1 MCRWRRCVMS
11 EPGTRPMI
19 EVRGVSKAYDGGVVR
34 ALNGIDLRVEQG
46 EWVSLSGPSG
56 CGKSTLLHLVAG
68 LDSPTAGS
76 IVVNG
81 REIAG
86 SAELDE
92 YRRSELGLVFQFHY
106 LLANFTSLQNIT
118 LAMFGNKRSR
128 KERVAYARKLL
139 GDVGLVAKE
148 RQLPSTLSGG
158 ERQRVAIARALA
170 NDPAIILAD
179 EPTGALD
186 SAATAVVLELLR
198 GIQRERGVTILM
210 VTHDPGVAAAGDR
223 VVYMRDGQVV
233 ADAAAAHG
241 VGAEAW
247 RGVG

>member
-1 MCRWRRCVMS
+1 MS
-11 EPGTRPMI
+11 EPGTRPI
-19 EVRGVSKAYDGGVVR
+19 IDVRGVSKTYDGGVVR

-81 REIAG
+81 RDIAG

-106 LLANFTSLQNIT
+106 LLTNFTSLQNIT

-128 KERVAYARKLL
+128 KERVAYARELL

-186 SAATAVVLELLR
+186 SAATSVVLELLR

-241 VGAEAW
+241 AGAEAW

>member
-1 MCRWRRCVMS
+1 
-11 EPGTRPMI
+11 MI

>member
-1 MCRWRRCVMS
+1 MS
-11 EPGTRPMI
+11 EPESSPMI
-19 EVRGVSKAYDGGVVR
+19 DVRGVSKSYDGGVVQ

-68 LDSPTAGS
+68 LDSPTSGS
-76 IVVNG
+76 IIVNG
-81 REIAG
+81 RDITG

-106 LLANFTSLQNIT
+106 LLTNFTSLQNIT
-118 LAMFGNKRSR
+118 LAMFGNRRSR
-128 KERVAYARKLL
+128 KERVAHARELL
-139 GDVGLVAKE
+139 RGVGLAGRE

-186 SAATAVVLELLR
+186 SAATAVVLDLLR
-198 GIQRERGVTILM
+198 GIKRERGVTILM

-223 VVYMRDGQVV
+223 VVYMRDGLVV

-241 VGAEAW
+241 AGAAAW